1 MKTWLL
7 TLLLFFLPL
16 VIFPLGA
23 SPFEIP
29 KVIVAELGIILLIVL
44 TFLEEESAVWRP
56 ISQTQIF
63 LTGTLSILTVI
74 HLIFLHTSTTL
85 MGNQFRLQGVYLL
98 WLLLLF
104 SILSSRQMMHHFPRW
119 VYWLSIGLVT
129 GSIFIFG
136 TNEAG
141 RLVGSL
147 GEPNALAATS
157 IFLWP
162 WLFFGDRG
170 ARVRW
175 QKIISLIFICLIVF
189 VTGSRSGLVALTI
202 QLVAIGLRE
211 LKAWPMQK
219 VVLVCI
225 SLLGLSLFLPAIERG
240 GVLENR
246 TEVWRTAIHAS
257 LQQPLFGHGYGNVE
271 HALRSSA
278 FKLSNNLR
286 FQYVDS
292 SHNLFLDW
300 WVQGGVIG
308 LSLLIL
314 FVAYSF
320 KNFIAQGQIFY
331 ATLLIGLITVMS
343 FNPVSVVTLVAFWW
357 VVGQGF
363 TNLHDISS
371 QSN

>member
-7 TLLLFFLPL
+7 TFLLFFLPL
-16 VIFPLGA
+16 VIFPFGA

-29 KVIVAELGIILLIVL
+29 KVIVAEFGIILLIVL
-44 TFLEEESAVWRP
+44 TFLEEEAVVWRS
-56 ISQTQIF
+56 ISQTQI
-63 LTGTLSILTVI
+63 LLSGTMLILTVI
-74 HLIFLHTSTTL
+74 HLIFLRTSTTL

-104 SILSSRQMMHHFPRW
+104 SILTSRLNKTRFPRW

-129 GSIFIFG
+129 GSIFIFS

-147 GEPNALAATS
+147 GEPNALAATG

-162 WLFFGDRG
+162 WLFLGNQG
-170 ARVRW
+170 SLVAWW
-175 QKIISLIFICLIVF
+175 QKVVSLVLVSFIIF
-189 VTGSRSGLVALTI
+189 VSGSRSGLVALTI
-202 QLVAIGLRE
+202 QLIAIGFHQLM
-211 LKAWPMQK
+211 KWPMQR
-219 VVLVCI
+219 VVLVCV

-240 GVLENR
+240 GALENR
-246 TEVWRTAIHAS
+246 TEVWRTAIAAGFEK
-257 LQQPLFGHGYGNVE
+257 PVFGYGFGNIE
-271 HALRSSA
+271 YALRSSA

-292 SHNLFLDW
+292 AHNLFLDW

-308 LSLLIL
+308 LGILVL

-320 KNFIAQGQIFY
+320 KNFITHSQMLNI
-331 ATLLIGLITVMS
+331 TLLLGLLTVIS

-357 VVGQGF
+357 VIGQGGGR
-363 TNLHDISS
+363 NESIV
-371 QSN
+371 